1 MTTATV
7 NESDNRLAKALTRI
21 PGCQHTHDETMVCHH
36 HSPVGCPSDDG
47 QQHGSQACLR
57 VCLLW
62 GSCCTLAAGAVYKK
76 MHTYVLCVFTQHN
89 VSTTDFQHVCH
100 PQRGWVSDD
109 IQDHCASF
117 VVGPLAG
124 GLSQSV
130 PQWPFGCTHCEQWFI
145 APYPLGCLGAY
156 TP

>member
-1 MTTATV
+1 
-7 NESDNRLAKALTRI
+7 
-21 PGCQHTHDETMVCHH
+21 
-36 HSPVGCPSDDG
+36 
-47 QQHGSQACLR
+47 
-57 VCLLW
+57 
-62 GSCCTLAAGAVYKK
+62 

-109 IQDHCASF
+109 IQDHCTSF
-117 VVGPLAG
+117 VVGSLAG

-130 PQWPFGCTHCEQWFI
+130 PQWPFGCTHCKQCFI

-156 TP
+156 TPQSGEEHYSWKSFNNSNCSRMSECKGGACPASRGRRQSPWTPKHLFQMPCGTQGCCAQVPGSVKTSALFQ

>member
-1 MTTATV
+1 
-7 NESDNRLAKALTRI
+7 
-21 PGCQHTHDETMVCHH
+21 
-36 HSPVGCPSDDG
+36 
-47 QQHGSQACLR
+47 
-57 VCLLW
+57 
-62 GSCCTLAAGAVYKK
+62 
-76 MHTYVLCVFTQHN
+76 MHTYVLGVFTQHN

-109 IQDHCASF
+109 IQDHCTSF
-117 VVGPLAG
+117 VVGSLAG

-156 TP
+156 TQQSGNRQAKSTTPGNHLSTAIAVGCPSARREHVLLLGDVGNLLCLPSTCFKCPVAHRGAAHKFQAL